1 MTSLLYRL
9 GRGAVRRRRL
19 VALLCAVVAV
29 GVVAVAQASG
39 GTTSDAF
46 DIPGVE
52 SQRALDVLERDVPSA
67 AGTSAQLVF
76 ATDQGT
82 LSDPA
87 AAGAV
92 DAALADVAAQPDV
105 GAVGELQ
112 RSAGDTIA
120 YADVQY
126 DKPSEEI
133 RDEAFQRLEATAAV
147 ANDSGAVQMELGGD
161 LPSEAAQEEP
171 AGQEVIGLAVAVIV
185 LLVAFGS
192 VI

>member
-1 MTSLLYRL
+1 MAVVCHILRRMTSFLYRL

-29 GVVAVAQASG
+29 GVIIVGQASG

-52 SQRALDVLERDVPSA
+52 SQSALDVLERDFPSA
-67 AGTSAQLVF
+67 A
-76 ATDQGT
+76 
-82 LSDPA
+82 
-87 AAGAV
+87 AV

-105 GAVGELQ
+105 GTVGELQ
-112 RSAGDTIA
+112 RAGDDTIA

-133 RDEAFQRLEATAAV
+133 RDEGFQRLEATAAA

-171 AGQEVIGLAVAVIV
+171 AGQEVIGLAVAVVV
-185 LLVAFGS
+185 LP
-192 VI
+192 

>member
-19 VALLCAVVAV
+19 VALLCAVVALGVITV
-29 GVVAVAQASG
+29 GQASG

-52 SQRALDVLERDVPSA
+52 SQSALDVLERDFPSA

-76 ATDQGT
+76 AADDGT

-87 AAGAV
+87 AAAAV
-92 DAALADVAAQPDV
+92 DAALADVADQPDV

-112 RSAGDTIA
+112 RSPDDRIA

-126 DKPSEEI
+126 DVPSDDI
-133 RDEAFQRLEATAAV
+133 RAAAFQRLEATAAD
-147 ANDSGAVQMELGGD
+147 AEATGAVRMELGGD
-161 LPSEAAQEEP
+161 LPSEAVQPELG
-171 AGQEVIGLAVAVIV
+171 GQEAIGLAVAVVV
-185 LLVAFGS
+185 LLAA
-192 VI
+192 

>member
-1 MTSLLYRL
+1 MTSFLYRL

-29 GVVAVAQASG
+29 GVIAVGQASG

-52 SQRALDVLERDVPSA
+52 SQRALDVLERDFPSA

-120 YADVQY
+120 YADVQSN
-126 DKPSEEI
+126 KPPEET
-133 RDEAFQRLEATAAV
+133 RDAAYQRLETPAAV
-147 ANDSGAVQMELGGD
+147 ANDPGPVQREPGGD
-161 LPSEAAQEEP
+161 RPPEA
-171 AGQEVIGLAVAVIV
+171 
-185 LLVAFGS
+185 
-192 VI
+192 